1 MEGGGARGISGE
13 KGRTIAF
20 GILNVKSDCTQ
31 QRKLSRGDTHAWGGG
46 LEKYERDGRLK
57 ECQSST

>member
-31 QRKLSRGDTHAWGGG
+31 QRKLIRGDTHAWG
-46 LEKYERDGRLK
+46 EV
-57 ECQSST
+57 

>member
-1 MEGGGARGISGE
+1 MEGGGARGISRE

-31 QRKLSRGDTHAWGGG
+31 QRKLIRGDTHAW
-46 LEKYERDGRLK
+46 EEVWKNMSEMED
-57 ECQSST
+57 